1 MQTFYV
7 VKNLVQT
14 FYGMVDKWTKFM
26 AQKCIPPLSFSPW
39 SKVKTDMYMYMLKG
53 IPTHHISISDLK
65 PAKNAGKLVFS
76 GVDSALNVKC
86 LLKRG
91 EKDITHKIKSTY

>member
-1 MQTFYV
+1 MAWQTNGQ
-7 VKNLVQT
+7 NLWCRNVAHH
-14 FYGMVDKWTKFM
+14 FLF
-26 AQKCIPPLSFSPW
+26 PPE
-39 SKVKTDMYMYMLKG
+39 VKTDMYMYMLKG

-91 EKDITHKIKSTY
+91 KKDITHKIKSTY